1 MDIVEALYSY
11 TYPFIFPASFRTYQ
25 NKYDLQVKIQILK
38 TFASVEEEK
47 HICIR
52 DIYGS
57 NVLSNVDKTR
67 IKKIFIKLLNEL
79 KKNKCIQP
87 TFKLISSSEKM
98 RQTNQLTTLLLS
110 QNKILLFQEDT
121 NYQI

>member
-1 MDIVEALYSY
+1 MRVG
-11 TYPFIFPASFRTYQ
+11 
-25 NKYDLQVKIQILK
+25 V
-38 TFASVEEEK
+38 SVLLNEVNNGLEK

-67 IKKIFIKLLNEL
+67 IKKIFIKLFNEL
-79 KKNKCIQP
+79 KKNKCIQS
-87 TFKLISSSEKM
+87 TFKLISSFEKM
-98 RQTNQLTTLLLS
+98 KETNQLTPFLLS